1 MELQDVQFEVQDGV
15 GIITMNRPERL
26 NASSSD
32 MTQGMIHI
40 LENLTPDV
48 RAIVLT
54 GAGRAFSAGG
64 DVKGMNESLNDPDGR
79 PAWRRGHPEDV
90 VSVAFWNCDRPI
102 IAAVNGH
109 SVGVGLSYACMCDIR
124 IASDKAQF
132 GALWIRRGYM
142 PDGGGTFFLPF
153 ILGVPKALELIWTGD
168 IIDANEAE
176 RIGLVSK
183 VVPHE
188 ELLPSAM
195 ELAKRLA
202 NGPTVAM
209 GMGKRAVY
217 KSRIGALQEAQEF
230 ESYGQAM
237 LRNTEDHAEGVRAF
251 VEKRPAQ
258 YRGR

>member
-1 MELQDVQFEVQDGV
+1 VELQDVQFEVQDGV

-64 DVKGMNESLNDPDGR
+64 DVKGMNESLNNPDGR
-79 PAWRRGHPEDV
+79 PAWRRSHPEDV

-109 SVGVGLSYACMCDIR
+109 SVGIGLSYACMCDIR

-132 GALWIRRGYM
+132 GALWIRRGFM

-168 IIDANEAE
+168 IIDA
-176 RIGLVSK
+176 
-183 VVPHE
+183 
-188 ELLPSAM
+188 
-195 ELAKRLA
+195 
-202 NGPTVAM
+202 
-209 GMGKRAVY
+209 
-217 KSRIGALQEAQEF
+217 
-230 ESYGQAM
+230 
-237 LRNTEDHAEGVRAF
+237 
-251 VEKRPAQ
+251 PAQ
-258 YRGR
+258 YSGR

>member
-64 DVKGMNESLNDPDGR
+64 DVKGMNESLNNPDGR
-79 PAWRRGHPEDV
+79 PAWRRSHAEDV

-168 IIDANEAE
+168 IIDAHRSRAHWAGEQGCPPRRSTAIRYGAGKATCQRPHRCHGNGQEG
-176 RIGLVSK
+176 RIQEPDRGASG
-183 VVPHE
+183 
-188 ELLPSAM
+188 SA
-195 ELAKRLA
+195 
-202 NGPTVAM
+202 
-209 GMGKRAVY
+209 
-217 KSRIGALQEAQEF
+217 
-230 ESYGQAM
+230 
-237 LRNTEDHAEGVRAF
+237 GVRVLRTGHAPQHG
-251 VEKRPAQ
+251 RP
-258 YRGR
+258 RGGCEGFRREEARPI

>member
-1 MELQDVQFEVQDGV
+1 VELQDVQFEVQDGV

-64 DVKGMNESLNDPDGR
+64 DVKGMNESLNNPDGR
-79 PAWRRGHPEDV
+79 PAWRRSHPEDV
-90 VSVAFWNCDRPI
+90 VSVAFWN
-102 IAAVNGH
+102 
-109 SVGVGLSYACMCDIR
+109 
-124 IASDKAQF
+124 
-132 GALWIRRGYM
+132 ALWIRRGYM

-153 ILGVPKALELIWTGD
+153 ILGAPKALELIWTGE
-168 IIDANEAE
+168 IIDATEAE
-176 RIGLVSK
+176 RIGLVNR

-188 ELLPSAM
+188 ELMPAAL
-195 ELAKRLA
+195 EFAKRLA
-202 NGPTVAM
+202 NGPTIAM

-258 YRGR
+258 YSGR

>member
-64 DVKGMNESLNDPDGR
+64 DVKGMNESLNNPEGR
-79 PAWRRGHPEDV
+79 PAWRRTHAEDV

-153 ILGVPKALELIWTGD
+153 ILGV
-168 IIDANEAE
+168 
-176 RIGLVSK
+176 
-183 VVPHE
+183 
-188 ELLPSAM
+188 LPRRWS
-195 ELAKRLA
+195 
-202 NGPTVAM
+202 
-209 GMGKRAVY
+209 
-217 KSRIGALQEAQEF
+217 
-230 ESYGQAM
+230 
-237 LRNTEDHAEGVRAF
+237 
-251 VEKRPAQ
+251 
-258 YRGR
+258 

>member
-64 DVKGMNESLNDPDGR
+64 DVKGMNESLNNPDGR
-79 PAWRRGHPEDV
+79 PAWRRSHAEDV

-132 GALWIRRGYM
+132 GALWIRSVAICRTAAAPSSCPLSWAFPRRWSLSG
-142 PDGGGTFFLPF
+142 PATLSTPR
-153 ILGVPKALELIWTGD
+153 K
-168 IIDANEAE
+168 
-176 RIGLVSK
+176 
-183 VVPHE
+183 
-188 ELLPSAM
+188 PSA
-195 ELAKRLA
+195 L
-202 NGPTVAM
+202 
-209 GMGKRAVY
+209 
-217 KSRIGALQEAQEF
+217 
-230 ESYGQAM
+230 
-237 LRNTEDHAEGVRAF
+237 DW
-251 VEKRPAQ
+251 
-258 YRGR
+258 